1 MTGQFVTSKAGHDK
15 DTLYL
20 IVAEE
25 GDFVELCD
33 GRSRLL
39 QKPKR
44 KRRKHIQPINQ
55 MADESL
61 VQALLG
67 GKATDE
73 RIRAAIKQYT
83 AKRQGNSF

>member
-33 GRSRLL
+33 GRSKLL
-39 QKPKR
+39 QRPKR
-44 KRRKHIQPINQ
+44 KRRKHIQPINK

-61 VQALLG
+61 VQALLD

-73 RIRAAIKQYT
+73 RIRAAVRQY
-83 AKRQGNSF
+83 ASK